1 MLTDSPDVAIASTV
15 ESWSSI
21 QLRTIEPKSAKCDAL
36 RNDNDQ
42 EDQASRRQHE
52 QRRKSDVEKLLA
64 HDIRNDAASPN
75 ATASRTLKRMS
86 IRASATGRGLTP
98 QARPLTTEQRRSAAH
113 CGPRASAPTRR
124 MQRQRGVIA
133 EAGGVADWPNRRRR
147 TLRPPGTFEKPFSR
161 LQMSLQNDFI
171 SGLLCGLT
179 LSRFLLE
186 FDAEGFGLFD
196 AAVQLFEQ
204 DRHVM

>member
-1 MLTDSPDVAIASTV
+1 
-15 ESWSSI
+15 
-21 QLRTIEPKSAKCDAL
+21 
-36 RNDNDQ
+36 
-42 EDQASRRQHE
+42 
-52 QRRKSDVEKLLA
+52 
-64 HDIRNDAASPN
+64 
-75 ATASRTLKRMS
+75 
-86 IRASATGRGLTP
+86 
-98 QARPLTTEQRRSAAH
+98 
-113 CGPRASAPTRR
+113 

-133 EAGGVADWPNRRRR
+133 EAGGVADWPNRRRQ

-186 FDAEGFGLFD
+186 FDAEGFRLFD